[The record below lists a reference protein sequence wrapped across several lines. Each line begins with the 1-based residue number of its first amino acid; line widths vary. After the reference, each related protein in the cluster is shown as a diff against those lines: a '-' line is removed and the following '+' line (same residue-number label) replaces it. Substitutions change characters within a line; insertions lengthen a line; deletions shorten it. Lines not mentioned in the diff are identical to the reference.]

1 MKLRYLF
8 CWLLIT
14 TGILE
19 TSTAQ
24 TWIKGTIKDSKGEV
38 IIGANIYLEDT
49 YDGTSSDLSGHF
61 AFQATENGPQILKA
75 TYLGFADFTKPLEVQ
90 GDTLLFEIIM
100 KVNALELQ
108 DVVITAGAFDAGGGR
123 KQEVMKP
130 LDILTTAG
138 ATGDIAGALNT
149 LPGTQA
155 VGESGRLFVRGGE
168 GYETKTFVDGMQ
180 VMNFYTAS
188 APNTPGRS
196 RFMPYMFS
204 GVSFSTGGYSAEY
217 GQALSSALVMNSK
230 FLATQ
235 NRIDVSLM
243 SVGGDIG
250 ITRSWENSSLAAKA
264 QYTNLDPYMGFISQE
279 IDWID
284 APTSGEASVSYRS
297 KLSNSGVVKLFGNF
311 NRSGLR
317 LNRFDLDDP
326 NTAINTALDNQ
337 YLYLNGVV
345 QDELGQGWNL
355 KAGLSYTGSGDDIGL
370 NAIQVRERE
379 WGTHAKVVVGKSL
392 TNNMSF
398 KAGLDYFDRRFEQ
411 SFDQADAGGIQRA
424 GFHEQIA
431 AAFAESDI
439 YLSPSLLARVGVR
452 AEYTGLNQQL
462 DVSPRLSLA
471 WKTATNSQVALAYG
485 QFQQAAQRQWLSIV
499 PDLANEEAEH
509 YILNYQY
516 SRANQTFRA
525 ELFHKEYR
533 ALTKFVDPRSPI
545 GFSNAGKGFARGL
558 DLFWRDG
565 KTFKN
570 TDYWISYSYT
580 DTERDYLN
588 FPEMVSP
595 SFASKHNFSV
605 VVKHFVSAI
614 KSQLGATYRMAS
626 GRPFHDPHQSGFMS
640 ERTPA
645 YHDLSAN
652 ISYLCKQN
660 IIIHMSA
667 TNLLGLDQVFGYEF
681 ATQADANGQFRS
693 RAIRPPAKRFLFLGI
708 FITLSKEKV
717 LNQLPTL

>member
-1 MKLRYLF
+1 MKVQYIF
-8 CWLLIT
+8 FWLLIT
-14 TGILE
+14 IGSIHVNF
-19 TSTAQ
+19 AQ
-24 TWIKGTIKDSKGEV
+24 TWIGGTITDGKGEA
-38 IIGANIYLEDT
+38 IIGANVYLVDT
-49 YDGTSSDLSGHF
+49 YDGTSSNLEGSF
-61 AFQATENGPQILKA
+61 AFTTTETGTQTLKA
-75 TYLGFADFTKPLEVQ
+75 TYLGFADFTQSIEVK
-90 GDTLLFEIIM
+90 GDSLFFQIKM

-108 DVVITAGAFDAGGGR
+108 DVVITAGAFDAGGAN

-180 VMNFYTAS
+180 VMNFYTVS

-235 NRIDVSLM
+235 NRMDVSLM

-264 QYTNLDPYMGFISQE
+264 QYTNLDPYMGLISQE
-279 IDWID
+279 MDWID
-284 APTSGEASVSYRS
+284 APTSGEASVSYRT
-297 KLSNSGVVKLFGNF
+297 KLNNSGVLKLFGNF
-311 NRSGLR
+311 NKSGLR
-317 LNRFDLDDP
+317 LNRYELDQP
-326 NTAINTALDNQ
+326 NTPINTVLDNQ
-337 YLYLNGVV
+337 YLYLNGVL
-345 QDELGQGWNL
+345 QDEMGNGWNI
-355 KAGLSYTGSGDDIGL
+355 KMGFSFTDAGDDIGL
-370 NAIQVRERE
+370 NAIRVHERE
-379 WGTHAKVVVGKSL
+379 WGIHSKMVLSKSL

-398 KAGLDYFDRRFEQ
+398 KAGLDYFDRRFQ
-411 SFDQADAGGIQRA
+411 QTFDQPDAGGIQQA
-424 GFHEQIA
+424 GFHEQIGA
-431 AAFAESDI
+431 LFAESDI
-439 YLSPSLLARVGVR
+439 YLTTSLLARVGVR
-452 AEYTGLNQQL
+452 AEYTGLNEQF

-471 WKTATNSQVALAYG
+471 WKTAANSQVSLAYG
-485 QFQQAAQRQWLSIV
+485 QFQQAPQRQWLSMAS
-499 PDLANEEAEH
+499 DLANEEADH

-516 SRANQTFRA
+516 SHSNQTFRA
-525 ELFHKEYR
+525 ELFHKAYQE
-533 ALTKFVDPRSPI
+533 LTKFIDPRSPM
-545 GFSNAGKGFARGL
+545 GFSNSGVGYARGL

-565 KTFKN
+565 KSFRN

-580 DTERDYLN
+580 DTERDYLD
-588 FPEMVSP
+588 FPQAVSP
-595 SFASKHNFSV
+595 GFASKHNFSV
-605 VVKHFVSAI
+605 VVKHFVNAI

-626 GRPFHDPHQSGFMS
+626 GRPYHDPNQAGFMS

-652 ISYLCKQN
+652 ISYLFKQN

-667 TNLLGLDQVFGYEF
+667 TNLLGLDQIFGYEF
-681 ATQADANGQFRS
+681 ATEADANGQFRS
-693 RAIRPPAKRFLFLGI
+693 RAIRPPAKRFLFIGV
-708 FITLSKEKV
+708 FVTLSKEKV

>member
-1 MKLRYLF
+1 M
-8 CWLLIT
+8 
-14 TGILE
+14 
-19 TSTAQ
+19 TSFSGVSLGQ
-24 TWIKGTIKDSKGEV
+24 SWIKGTIKDAKGEA

-49 YDGTSSDLSGHF
+49 YDGTSSDVEGNFSFSTAETG
-61 AFQATENGPQILKA
+61 EQILKA
-75 TYLGFADFTKPLEVQ
+75 TYLGFADFSQTVSVT
-90 GDTLLFEIIM
+90 GDTLTFQIKM
-100 KVNALELQ
+100 KVNAMELQ
-108 DVVITAGAFDAGGGR
+108 DVVITAGAFDAGGAN

-180 VMNFYTAS
+180 VMNFYSVS

-235 NRIDVSLM
+235 NRMDVSLM

-264 QYTNLDPYMGFISQE
+264 QYTNLDPYMNLISQE

-297 KLSNSGVVKLFGNF
+297 KLSNTGVLKLFGNF
-311 NRSGLR
+311 NRSGLA
-317 LNRFDLDDP
+317 LNRSELHDP
-326 NTAINTALDNQ
+326 TTNIKTRLDNQ
-337 YLYLNGVV
+337 YIYLNGVL
-345 QDELGQGWNL
+345 QDEIGDGWNL
-355 KAGLSYTGSGDDIGL
+355 KAGLSYTDTKDDIGL
-370 NAIQVRERE
+370 NAAKIKEDE
-379 WGTHAKVVVGKSL
+379 WGIHSKVVLGKTLS
-392 TNNMSF
+392 NNVSF
-398 KAGLDYFDRRFEQ
+398 RTGLDYFNRRFTQGYDHPDVE
-411 SFDQADAGGIQRA
+411 ADWSI
-424 GFHEQIA
+424 GFREEIGA
-431 AAFAESDI
+431 LFAESDI
-439 YLSPSLLARVGVR
+439 YLSSALLARVGVR
-452 AEYTGLNQQL
+452 AEYTGLNKQL
-462 DVSPRLSLA
+462 DVAPRLSLA
-471 WKTATNSQVALAYG
+471 WKTAQHSQVSMAYG
-485 QFQQAAQRQWLSIV
+485 RFQQAAQRQWLALS
-499 PDLANEEAEH
+499 PGLENERADH
-509 YILNYQY
+509 YILNYQINK
-516 SRANQTFRA
+516 SRKTFRI
-525 ELFHKEYR
+525 ELFHKEYQD
-533 ALTKFVDPRSPI
+533 LVKFNDPRSPL
-545 GFSNAGKGFARGL
+545 GFNNNGQGYARGL

-565 KTFKN
+565 KSLRN
-570 TDYWISYSYT
+570 TDYWVSYSYT
-580 DTERDYLN
+580 DTQRDYRDYLAT
-588 FPEMVSP
+588 VRP
-595 SFASKHNFSV
+595 SFSSAHNFSL
-605 VVKHFVSAI
+605 VVKHFVNSI
-614 KSQLGATYRMAS
+614 KSQVGATYRMAS
-626 GRPFHDPHQSGFMS
+626 GRPYHDPNKTGFMT
-640 ERTPA
+640 EKTPT

-652 ISYLCKQN
+652 ISYLFKQN

-681 ATQADANGQFRS
+681 ASQPDNAGQFAS
-693 RAIRPPAKRFLFLGI
+693 RAIRPPAKRFLFLGV

>member
-1 MKLRYLF
+1 M
-8 CWLLIT
+8 
-14 TGILE
+14 
-19 TSTAQ
+19 TSFFGASFGQ
-24 TWIKGTIKDSKGEV
+24 SWIKGTIKDVKGEA

-49 YDGTSSDLSGHF
+49 YDGTSSDVEGNFLFS
-61 AFQATENGPQILKA
+61 TEETGEQILKA
-75 TYLGFADFTKPLEVQ
+75 TYLGFADFSRAVSIN
-90 GDTLLFEIIM
+90 GDTLTFQIKM
-100 KVNALELQ
+100 KVNAMELQ
-108 DVVITAGAFDAGGGR
+108 DVVITAGAFDAGGAN

-180 VMNFYTAS
+180 VMNFYSVS

-235 NRIDVSLM
+235 NRMDVSLM

-264 QYTNLDPYMGFISQE
+264 QYTNLDPYMNVISQE

-297 KLSNSGVVKLFGNF
+297 KLSNTGVLKLFGNF
-311 NRSGLR
+311 NRSGLA
-317 LNRFDLDDP
+317 LNRFELHDP
-326 NTAINTALDNQ
+326 ATNIKTKLDNQ
-337 YLYLNGVV
+337 YIYLNGVL
-345 QDELGQGWNL
+345 QDEIGGGWNL
-355 KAGLSYTGSGDDIGL
+355 KAGLSYTDTQDDIGL
-370 NAIQVRERE
+370 NAAKIKEDE
-379 WGTHAKVVVGKSL
+379 WGIHSKVVLGKTLS
-392 TNNMSF
+392 NNVSIRT
-398 KAGLDYFDRRFEQ
+398 GLDYFNRRFTQGYHHPDVE
-411 SFDQADAGGIQRA
+411 ADWSI
-424 GFHEQIA
+424 GFREEIGA
-431 AAFAESDI
+431 LFAESDI
-439 YLSPSLLARVGVR
+439 YLSTALLARVGVR
-452 AEYTGLNQQL
+452 AEYTSLNKQL
-462 DVSPRLSLA
+462 DVAPRLSLA
-471 WKTATNSQVALAYG
+471 WKTAQHSQISMAYG
-485 QFQQAAQRQWLSIV
+485 RFQQAAQRQWLALS
-499 PDLANEEAEH
+499 PGLENERADH
-509 YILNYQY
+509 YILNYQINK
-516 SRANQTFRA
+516 SRKTFRI
-525 ELFHKEYR
+525 ELFHKEYQD
-533 ALTKFVDPRSPI
+533 LVKFSDPRSPL
-545 GFSNAGKGFARGL
+545 GFNNNGQGYARGL

-565 KTFKN
+565 KSLRN
-570 TDYWISYSYT
+570 TDYWVSYSYT
-580 DTERDYLN
+580 DTQRDYRDYLRT
-588 FPEMVSP
+588 VRP
-595 SFASKHNFSV
+595 SFSSAHNFSL
-605 VVKHFVSAI
+605 VVKHFVNSI

-626 GRPFHDPHQSGFMS
+626 GRPYHDPNKMGFMT
-640 ERTPA
+640 EKTPT

-652 ISYLCKQN
+652 ISYLFKQN

-667 TNLLGLDQVFGYEF
+667 TNLLGLDQLFGYEF
-681 ATQADANGQFRS
+681 ASQADDAGHFAS
-693 RAIRPPAKRFLFLGI
+693 RAIRPPAKRFLFLGV

>member
-1 MKLRYLF
+1 MKLQYIF

-14 TGILE
+14 TGTLG
-19 TSTAQ
+19 TTTAQ
-24 TWIKGTIKDSKGEV
+24 TWVKGTIKDSKGEV

-49 YDGTSSDLSGHF
+49 YDGTSSDVEGNFSFSTSETGEQL
-61 AFQATENGPQILKA
+61 LKA
-75 TYLGFADFTKPLEVQ
+75 TYLGYADFTKTVQVSGDSLTLE
-90 GDTLLFEIIM
+90 IKM
-100 KVNALELQ
+100 KINAMELQ
-108 DVVITAGAFDAGGGR
+108 DVVITAGAYDAGGAN

-180 VMNFYTAS
+180 VMNFYSVS

-235 NRIDVSLM
+235 NRMDVSLM

-264 QYTNLDPYMGFISQE
+264 QYTNLDPYMNLINQE

-284 APTSGEASVSYRS
+284 APTSGEASISYRS
-297 KLSNSGVVKLFGNF
+297 KLSSSGVFKFFGNF
-311 NRSGLR
+311 NRSGLA
-317 LNRFDLDDP
+317 LNRYELHDP
-326 NTAINTALDNQ
+326 TTNIRTRLDNQ

-345 QDELGQGWNL
+345 QDEIGGGWNL
-355 KAGLSYTGSGDDIGL
+355 KAGLSYTDSQDDIGL
-370 NAIQVRERE
+370 DVAKVNENE
-379 WGTHAKVVVGKSL
+379 WGIHTKLVIGKTL
-392 TNNMSF
+392 NNNVSF
-398 KAGLDYFDRRFEQ
+398 RTGLDYFNRRFKQGYNHPDVE
-411 SFDQADAGGIQRA
+411 ADWNF
-424 GFHEQIA
+424 GFREQIGA
-431 AAFAESDI
+431 LFAESDI
-439 YLSPSLLARVGVR
+439 YLSTALLARVGVR
-452 AEYTGLNQQL
+452 AEYTGLNDQI
-462 DVSPRLSLA
+462 DVAPRLSLA
-471 WKTATNSQVALAYG
+471 WKTAKHSQVSMAYG
-485 QFQQAAQRQWLSIV
+485 RFQQAAQRQWLAIV
-499 PDLANEEAEH
+499 PDLQNERADH
-509 YILNYQY
+509 YILNYQINR
-516 SRANQTFRA
+516 SHRTFRI
-525 ELFHKEYR
+525 ELFHKEYQDLVKFNDPTT
-533 ALTKFVDPRSPI
+533 ALSFNNNGR
-545 GFSNAGKGFARGL
+545 GYARGL

-565 KTFKN
+565 KSLRN
-570 TDYWISYSYT
+570 TDYWVSYSYT
-580 DTERDYLN
+580 DTKRDYRDYVA
-588 FPEMVSP
+588 EVRP
-595 SFASKHNFSV
+595 SFSSAHNFSL
-605 VVKHFVSAI
+605 VVKHFVNSI
-614 KSQLGATYRMAS
+614 KSQLGVTYRMAS
-626 GRPFHDPHQSGFMS
+626 GRPYHNPNQSGFMT
-640 ERTPA
+640 EKTPT

-652 ISYLCKQN
+652 ISYLFKQN

-681 ATQADANGQFRS
+681 ASQPDAAGYFSS
-693 RAIRPPAKRFLFLGI
+693 RAIRPPAKRFLFLGV